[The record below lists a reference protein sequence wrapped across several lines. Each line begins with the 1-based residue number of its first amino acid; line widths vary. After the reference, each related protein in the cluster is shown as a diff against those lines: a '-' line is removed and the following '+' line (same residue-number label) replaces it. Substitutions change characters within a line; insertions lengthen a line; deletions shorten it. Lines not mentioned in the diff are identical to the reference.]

1 MTGAWVLFV
10 LAITTNGHGVAATT
24 ARFNTEA
31 ACQKALDW
39 RKTRAAHDLGDG
51 RFAIVLTNDFVIEA
65 VPATPA
71 VEPATEPAPKKKGK
85 AD

>member
-39 RKTRAAHDLGDG
+39 RKIVYLSVAQAHGVCILD
-51 RFAIVLTNDFVIEA
+51 
-65 VPATPA
+65 P
-71 VEPATEPAPKKKGK
+71 EPKP
-85 AD
+85 